1 MITAKALIFFKRNA
15 SFKTWENRYKRSFIH
30 ELYLEP
36 LLSKMCGYEIIYVLH
51 INKAGGTSFFEGIHR
66 MRSRSN
72 KVKLITMTH
81 KFGIP
86 NLPKRSKVAL
96 VIRSPETRYASGFEH
111 QFRKGYP
118 DYNASWSPQET
129 LIFKEFKSFDQ
140 LVDGMNSKSVEK
152 KALAESAWKHIAHLS
167 NSYRH
172 YLGSVTFLEN
182 NLDRIVFIG
191 EQEKLNEDWQTFC
204 EAFFRSDEGVSIG
217 KRNALGTQRT
227 IKESHT
233 KAIASVYPDEFL
245 LYAILKNRK
254 EQLLK

>member
-1 MITAKALIFFKRNA
+1 M
-15 SFKTWENRYKRSFIH
+15 
-30 ELYLEP
+30 
-36 LLSKMCGYEIIYVLH
+36 
-51 INKAGGTSFFEGIHR
+51 
-66 MRSRSN
+66 
-72 KVKLITMTH
+72 
-81 KFGIP
+81 
-86 NLPKRSKVAL
+86 
-96 VIRSPETRYASGFEH
+96 
-111 QFRKGYP
+111 
-118 DYNASWSPQET
+118 
-129 LIFKEFKSFDQ
+129 
-140 LVDGMNSKSVEK
+140 
-152 KALAESAWKHIAHLS
+152 
-167 NSYRH
+167 
-172 YLGSVTFLEN
+172 EN